1 MWQAAR
7 FRFSPF
13 CRLAFFCLLIV
24 PGAITP
30 AQQQQANVYG
40 QIRLVDG
47 SFPAE
52 RLQVTLESYGSVVG
66 VTYCDSEGS
75 FLFPDVAG
83 GSYSVI
89 VRADGFQP
97 VREHV
102 TVNPELL
109 QTAFVHVVLRP
120 LPNTKAPSA
129 PDNSNP
135 DVVSLAELTKKYPP
149 EVKKEFE
156 AGQKS
161 EAAGDVPAAIEHYQ
175 ASLKLAPDFYQAHNN
190 LGGAYVKKGDLK
202 SAEKEL
208 RRALEL
214 SPNSAQAQFNLGNV
228 LYLSGRDVEAR
239 KILEEGLVHAP
250 ASAMGRYFLGC
261 VLTRLRE
268 FGPAEEQ
275 LQSARK
281 LDPKL
286 PQVPL
291 TLATLYLQTGKQA
304 EALRTFEDFLQQFP
318 TDPMAPKVRAAV
330 AKLSQRASP

>member
-7 FRFSPF
+7 SQVSSF
-13 CRLAFFCLLIV
+13 CRLAVLCLLAL
-24 PGAITP
+24 PGSTTP

-40 QIRLVDG
+40 EIRLLDG
-47 SFPAE
+47 SFPTE
-52 RLQVTLESYGSVVG
+52 RLQVTLESFGSVVG
-66 VTYCDSEGS
+66 VTYCNSEGS
-75 FLFPDVAG
+75 FLFPDVSG
-83 GSYSVI
+83 GSYNVI

-102 TVNPELL
+102 TVNPELV
-109 QTAFVHVVLRP
+109 QTAFVHIVLRP
-120 LPNTKAPSA
+120 LATAKAQA
-129 PDNSNP
+129 PDGDNP

-156 AGQKS
+156 AGQKA
-161 EAAGDVPAAIEHYQ
+161 EVGGDAAAAIEHYQ
-175 ASLKLAPDFYQAHNN
+175 AALRLAPDFYQAHNN
-190 LGGAYVKKGDLK
+190 LGGAYVKRGDLK

-214 SPNSAQAQFNLGNV
+214 SPNSTQAQFNLGNV
-228 LYLSGRDVEAR
+228 LYLSGRNAEA
-239 KILEEGLVHAP
+239 KQILQEGLTRAP
-250 ASAMGRYFLGC
+250 ASATGRYFLGC

-281 LDPKL
+281 LNPRL
-286 PQVPL
+286 SQVPI
-291 TLATLYLQTGKQA
+291 TLATLYLETGKQA

-318 TDPMAPKVRAAV
+318 DDPMAPKVRAAV
-330 AKLSQRASP
+330 AKISQRPSP

>member
-1 MWQAAR
+1 MWQATR
-7 FRFSPF
+7 TQVSTF
-13 CRLAFFCLLIV
+13 CRLAVLCAVAFS
-24 PGAITP
+24 GATAL
-30 AQQQQANVYG
+30 AQQQPVNIYG
-40 QIRLVDG
+40 QIRLLDG
-47 SFPAE
+47 SSPTE
-52 RLQVTLESYGSVVG
+52 RLQVTLESFGSVVG

-75 FLFPDVAG
+75 FIFHDIAPG
-83 GSYSVI
+83 GYSVI
-89 VRADGFQP
+89 VRAEGYQP
-97 VREHV
+97 VRERV

-109 QTAFVHVVLRP
+109 QSTFVHVVLRP
-120 LPNTKAPSA
+120 VAISTANSP
-129 PDNSNP
+129 PDNANP
-135 DVVSLAELTKKYPP
+135 DTVSLAELTKKYPP
-149 EVKKEFE
+149 EVKREFE
-156 AGQKS
+156 DGQKA
-161 EAAGDVPAAIEHYQ
+161 EAANDIAAAIEHYQ

-214 SPNSAQAQFNLGNV
+214 SPGSAQAQFNLGNV
-228 LYLSGRDVEAR
+228 LYLSGRDAEAR
-239 KILEEGLVHAP
+239 KILEEGLTHAP

-281 LDPKL
+281 LDPRL
-286 PQVPL
+286 SQVPL

-330 AKLSQRASP
+330 AKLSQRPSP

>member
-1 MWQAAR
+1 MWQGAR
-7 FRFSPF
+7 FQVSGF
-13 CRLAFFCLLIV
+13 CRAGLVCLFAFLGV
-24 PGAITP
+24 PAH

-40 QIRLVDG
+40 EIRLLDG
-47 SFPAE
+47 SFPTE

-83 GSYSVI
+83 GTYSVI

-120 LPNTKAPSA
+120 LAEAKRPSA
-129 PDNSNP
+129 PDGSNP
-135 DVVSLAELTKKYPP
+135 DVVSLKELTKKYPP

-156 AGQKS
+156 AGQKADS
-161 EAAGDVPAAIEHYQ
+161 GGDVAAAIEHYQ
-175 ASLKLAPDFYQAHNN
+175 AALKLAPDFYQAHNN

-228 LYLSGRDVEAR
+228 LYLSGRDAEAR
-239 KILEEGLVHAP
+239 KILEEGLTHAP

-304 EALRTFEDFLQQFP
+304 EALRIFEDFLQQFP

-330 AKLSQRASP
+330 AKLSQTHSP

>member
-1 MWQAAR
+1 MWQATR
-7 FRFSPF
+7 IQIGSL
-13 CRLAFFCLLIV
+13 CRLGLLCLLTFS
-24 PGAITP
+24 GAATR
-30 AQQQQANVYG
+30 AQQQQANIYG
-40 QIRLVDG
+40 QIRLPDG
-47 SFPAE
+47 SFPSE
-52 RLQVTLESYGSVVG
+52 RLQVTLESFGSVVG

-75 FLFPDVAG
+75 FIFQDVGSG
-83 GSYSVI
+83 GYSVI

-97 VREHV
+97 VRERV

-109 QTAFVHVVLRP
+109 QSTFVHIVLRP
-120 LPNTKAPSA
+120 LASTNAHAA
-129 PDNSNP
+129 PDGGDP
-135 DVVSLAELTKKYPP
+135 DVVSLAELARKYPP
-149 EVKKEFE
+149 EVKREFE
-156 AGQKS
+156 AGQKA
-161 EAAGDVPAAIEHYQ
+161 EASGDIATAIEHYQ
-175 ASLKLAPDFYQAHNN
+175 AVLKLAPDFYQVHNN
-190 LGGAYVKKGDLK
+190 LGGAYVKKGDLNA
-202 SAEKEL
+202 AEKEL
-208 RRALEL
+208 RRALDL

-228 LYLSGRDVEAR
+228 LYLSGRDADAKEM
-239 KILEEGLVHAP
+239 LEQGLTHAP

-261 VLTRLRE
+261 VLARLRE